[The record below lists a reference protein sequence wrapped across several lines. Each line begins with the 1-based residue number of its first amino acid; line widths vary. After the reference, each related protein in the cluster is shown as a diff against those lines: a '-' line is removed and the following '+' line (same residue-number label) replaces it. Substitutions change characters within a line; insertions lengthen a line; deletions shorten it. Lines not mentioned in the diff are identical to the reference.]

1 MIDVHGLSVP
11 ETRAAV
17 LSVLQALRERRKLGL
32 AVHGCLVIVTGVGR
46 RSPSEPPLRD
56 AVVKLAGDL
65 KLSVDVADDNPGRVV
80 AREATLLAWLDRD
93 RNETW
98 SKERELVASVR
109 VPRGKSSRSSRSSK
123 SSSAGGFRVGAGA
136 RGGAGRAG
144 KRAAAAAA
152 RGGGT
157 SGAGDAAPRVPRRR
171 RGDWTAR
178 SASGSTRT
186 TATEAASA
194 NSHTANRYHATL
206 IVSRVRLSYRL
217 TTLYHA

>member
-1 MIDVHGLSVP
+1 MNSPMIDVHGLSVP

-32 AVHGCLVIVTGVGR
+32 AVHGNLVIVTGVGK

-65 KLSVDVADDNPGRVV
+65 KLSVDVADDNPGRLV

-109 VPRGKSSRSSRSSK
+109 VPRGKSSK
-123 SSSAGGFRVGAGA
+123 SSSESRGFRVGANRSSRRSGA
-136 RGGAGRAG
+136 GGKAGGGGGGAGRRYIG
-144 KRAAAAAA
+144 R
-152 RGGGT
+152 RGRG
-157 SGAGDAAPRVPRRR
+157 APRPTPTTGGLDSALRQWLDEND
-171 RGDWTAR
+171 GD
-178 SASGSTRT
+178 
-186 TATEAASA
+186 
-194 NSHTANRYHATL
+194 
-206 IVSRVRLSYRL
+206 
-217 TTLYHA
+217 

>member
-1 MIDVHGLSVP
+1 MQVRRVSRDASDVSGSLSDSRDASPMIDVHGLSVP

-17 LSVLQALRERRKLGL
+17 LSVLQALRERHTLGL
-32 AVHGCLVIVTGVGR
+32 PVRGNLVIVTGVGR

-56 AVVKLAGDL
+56 AVAKLAGDL
-65 KLSVDVADDNPGRVV
+65 KLSVDVADDNPGQLV

-109 VPRGKSSRSSRSSK
+109 VPRGRAKAGSLRSLRAK
-123 SSSAGGFRVGAGA
+123 AGGFGLARIGA
-136 RGGAGRAG
+136 RGGAERAG
-144 KRAAAAAA
+144 KRAAAAA

-186 TATEAASA
+186 TATE
-194 NSHTANRYHATL
+194 RR
-206 IVSRVRLSYRL
+206 RV
-217 TTLYHA
+217 AFA